1 MIVNVELVDFLATDG
16 VLNNGYLVNSGSK
29 KIVIAT
35 HGMSSNCF
43 KEREKT
49 ISTKLNENGIDFFVY
64 NSRGSELVKYVKK
77 IDSQGNET
85 KCLGGTSYEDP
96 KEGYYDILGAIKEMV
111 NRGYE
116 EIYLQGHSLGSTK
129 VLYTYNKLKEEN
141 SDYLKF
147 VKGIILL
154 SLVDIP
160 RVLKIYLK
168 ERYDEVVSLVKD
180 MKESGRELEL
190 MKPGSFIHPISVKS
204 FLCYSIDSEEIDFAR
219 YSDNEYN
226 FDKLNNIDVPLFM
239 RWGNNNEM
247 IEQPADEL
255 ISLLNSKVN
264 NKFKNINYIDG
275 ADHGYTKKEDIL
287 AKEIVDFLKNMV

>member
-49 ISTKLNENGIDFFVY
+49 ISKKLNENGIDFFVY

-77 IDSQGNET
+77 TDSQGKEI
-85 KCLGGTSYEDP
+85 KFLGGTSYEDP

-129 VLYTYNKLKEEN
+129 VLYTYNKLKDEN

-168 ERYDEVVSLVKD
+168 ERYDEVVSLAKD

-190 MKPGSFIHPISVKS
+190 MKSGSFIHPISVKS

-226 FDKLNNIDVPLFM
+226 FDKLNNVDVPLFM

-255 ISLLNSKVN
+255 ISSLNSKVN

-287 AKEIVDFLKNMV
+287 AKEIVDFLKNIV